1 MFCHLIDSEDG
12 KLLNLILEALYEM
25 MKKAQDY
32 FGNEGG
38 NENPLLAN
46 IEEIGLAEK
55 IADLQSHSSEAVYR
69 KAQKL
74 LSEFWETDD
83 DW

>member
-1 MFCHLIDSEDG
+1 
-12 KLLNLILEALYEM
+12 M

-55 IADLQSHSSEAVYR
+55 IADLQAHSSEAVYR